1 MPQAPASRTS
11 IARVSDMD
19 LNLSVQLVQAFIR
32 RQEYRGSDVCLDVD
46 AFPRATV
53 NRHRWL
59 WHEAHSYPFRVEEEH
74 IILELRAITHT
85 VEWRLRRMAI
95 NGVRFIRLSGGPGCG
110 S

>member
-1 MPQAPASRTS
+1 MEQVRVPQAPASRTS

-59 WHEAHSYPFRVEEEH
+59 TARHHPHRGMEAQKDGDQWSAVYPT
-74 IILELRAITHT
+74 LRWPW
-85 VEWRLRRMAI
+85 VW
-95 NGVRFIRLSGGPGCG
+95 
-110 S
+110 